1 MAGQLPPAAAA
12 DAEAIQKHQV
22 RLNQRPFLS
31 ISRALNLN
39 AMLMF
44 NLNAMLMFVIIL
56 SLESDSTLSISEVI
70 HTRVD

>member
-12 DAEAIQKHQV
+12 AADAEAIQKYQV

-39 AMLMF
+39 AMLM
-44 NLNAMLMFVIIL
+44 LMFVI
-56 SLESDSTLSISEVI
+56 E
-70 HTRVD
+70 